1 MAWPHRSGCFG
12 DLILTVPAT
21 SKNKRATRHDLKACP
36 LVQHVLLQIN
46 LPKVGPLI
54 VSEVTGLPYRENYY
68 ATDWRSIAKSAGVP
82 QEVWSMD
89 ARAGAISEAEEAT
102 GSLDA
107 ARKMAGHTN
116 SRTTLGYVRND
127 DLDNNRKVGQGAVET
142 EEVTRQ

>member
-1 MAWPHRSGCFG
+1 MFSTFCCKSEIYQRS
-12 DLILTVPAT
+12 
-21 SKNKRATRHDLKACP
+21 
-36 LVQHVLLQIN
+36 
-46 LPKVGPLI
+46 GPLI

-107 ARKMAGHTN
+107 ARKTGRPHQRA
-116 SRTTLGYVRND
+116 STTLGYVRND
-127 DLDNNRKVGQGAVET
+127 DLDNNRKVAEGAVET
-142 EEVTRQ
+142 AARERLVTRRVTRQ